1 MQKNKSQFKRLLA
14 LVELIREQKRPV
26 NCLILGKDK
35 ENWGVSQKTVQ
46 RDIEFLRDQMNAP
59 IAYNRDRKSYYFT
72 EATWSMPA
80 LVVSEG
86 EILSVLLASR
96 VLEQYHGTPAA
107 ANLREIFDKL
117 AEMLPD
123 KVSIPPEN
131 LFTRFSFRGPPARP
145 VTPEVWST
153 VIRGLCDQKTLRL
166 RYRPFDTAK
175 ADVGKES
182 RVNPYHIANLQGEW
196 YLFGVHDGYEDVRQF
211 SMARIEQA
219 VLTGEAFQ
227 VPADFNPEKLLA
239 DTFGRFS
246 GDNEVHAVRLLFS
259 KDVAAWV
266 EEREWHPKQTI
277 HRRRNGDVELSF
289 PAKGLYEVQRWV
301 LSWGHDVK
309 VLAPKNLTQM
319 VRDEVK
325 AMAQNIVGKST

>member
-1 MQKNKSQFKRLLA
+1 MRMQKNKSQFKRLMA
-14 LVELIREQKRPV
+14 LVDLIREQKRPV
-26 NCLILGKDK
+26 NCLILGED
-35 ENWGVSQKTVQ
+35 EFWGVSQKTVQ

-59 IAYNRDRKSYYFT
+59 IAYDRERKSYYFT

-80 LVVSEG
+80 LVVTEG

-145 VTPEVWST
+145 VKPEVWST
-153 VIRGLCDQKTLRL
+153 VIQGLSAQKTVRL
-166 RYRPFDTAK
+166 RYRPFEAAK
-175 ADVGKES
+175 AEAGKES

-196 YLFGVHDGYEDVRQF
+196 YLFGVHDGHSDVRQF
-211 SMARIEQA
+211 AMARIEQA
-219 VLTGEAFQ
+219 TMTGDAFQ
-227 VPADFNPEKLLA
+227 VPSDFDPEKLLA

-246 GDNEVHAVRLLFS
+246 GNNESHVVRLLFA
-259 KDVAAWV
+259 KEVARWV
-266 EEREWHPKQTI
+266 EEREWHPKQTLRT
-277 HRRRNGDVELSF
+277 RRSGEVELSF

-301 LSWGHDVK
+301 LSWGHSVK
-309 VLAPKNLTQM
+309 VLSPKELRDT
-319 VRDEVK
+319 VREEVRM
-325 AMAQNIVGKST
+325 MASTVG